1 MVLEEEIPK
10 FATWIGPALLW
21 YVFAGSLVAVFA
33 AALAWL
39 TQSVLYG
46 PLAAGD
52 RVYRGVL
59 TGLADLAGMSP
70 RRIWALA
77 RLAIQESLRRNVLV
91 ALALFLLIVLFAGW
105 FLDPKSVNPGK
116 LYLGFILGA
125 TNLLVC
131 MVTLVLS
138 VFSLPADIKAKA
150 IQTVTTKPVRTGE
163 IVLGRILGF
172 SIVGT
177 VLLAIMG
184 LIGWGFVVRSVS
196 HGHTVAVEDTIE
208 LKDVAGTVTGFEG
221 RSSLDRGHRHRIELD
236 AAGNGWTDNLQ
247 GHRHAVRR
255 SGGGYTIGA
264 AEGLLEARRPLR
276 GSLRFLDREGRPS
289 TKGIS
294 VGSEWTYRQYIE
306 GGSLAAAIWKFEGI
320 SEREYS
326 NGLPLEMIVRV
337 FRTYKGSI
345 EKGIKG
351 SVRVRNPASGL
362 QSDPFYFTAREF
374 TIDSLLIPRKLAS
387 TSTDGGTRQV
397 DLFQDIVADGRVE
410 VLLQCLEPAQYYGVA
425 QADFYLRAGDGSF
438 ALNYAKSCLGILFSM
453 LLVTAMGVMFS
464 TFLGGPL
471 ALFATLAV
479 VMVGQFREFIQ
490 RLFES
495 QVTGDSS
502 IVPGGGPIES
512 LYRIV
517 TQESI
522 TVELA
527 PSSAVQIMKT
537 FDTFL
542 LAPMRLLAGIFP
554 SLSSLGTSD
563 FVAGG
568 FDIPF
573 DLVAE
578 HGMETIGYLLA
589 FFIAGAFCLRA
600 REVAS

>member
-1 MVLEEEIPK
+1 
-10 FATWIGPALLW
+10 
-21 YVFAGSLVAVFA
+21 
-33 AALAWL
+33 
-39 TQSVLYG
+39 
-46 PLAAGD
+46 
-52 RVYRGVL
+52 
-59 TGLADLAGMSP
+59 
-70 RRIWALA
+70 
-77 RLAIQESLRRNVLV
+77 
-91 ALALFLLIVLFAGW
+91 
-105 FLDPKSVNPGK
+105 
-116 LYLGFILGA
+116 
-125 TNLLVC
+125 
-131 MVTLVLS
+131 
-138 VFSLPADIKAKA
+138 
-150 IQTVTTKPVRTGE
+150 
-163 IVLGRILGF
+163 
-172 SIVGT
+172 
-177 VLLAIMG
+177 
-184 LIGWGFVVRSVS
+184 
-196 HGHTVAVEDTIE
+196 
-208 LKDVAGTVTGFEG
+208 
-221 RSSLDRGHRHRIELD
+221 
-236 AAGNGWTDNLQ
+236 
-247 GHRHAVRR
+247 
-255 SGGGYTIGA
+255 
-264 AEGLLEARRPLR
+264 
-276 GSLRFLDREGRPS
+276 
-289 TKGIS
+289 
-294 VGSEWTYRQYIE
+294 
-306 GGSLAAAIWKFEGI
+306 
-320 SEREYS
+320 
-326 NGLPLEMIVRV
+326 MIVRV
-337 FRTYKGSI
+337 FRTYKGTI

-387 TSTDGGTRQV
+387 TSTDGGTRQI

-410 VLLQCLEPAQYYGVA
+410 VILQCLEPAQYYGVA
-425 QADFYLRAGDGSF
+425 QADFYMRAGDGSF

-479 VMVGQFREFIQ
+479 VLVGQFRDFIQ

-495 QVTGDSS
+495 QVTGDST

-522 TVELA
+522 TVDLA
-527 PSSAVQIMKT
+527 PSPAVQIMKT
-537 FDTFL
+537 VDTFL
-542 LAPMRLLAGIFP
+542 LAPMQLLAGIFP